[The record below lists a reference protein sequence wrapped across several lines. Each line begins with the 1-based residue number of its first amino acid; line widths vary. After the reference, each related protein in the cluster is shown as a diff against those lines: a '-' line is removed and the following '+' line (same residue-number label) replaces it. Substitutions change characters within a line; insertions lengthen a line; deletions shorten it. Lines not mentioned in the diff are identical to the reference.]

1 MSSTSPNMGLVIPDV
16 NDEVTDTI
24 NDLAANFTFLDAI
37 YPVGSIY
44 LSTASTNPSSFLGG
58 TWARITDRFLMC
70 GGTTYTPGTTG
81 GTTKHAH
88 SKAADGSPSPYPTS
102 TVANSAGDYGIGK
115 GGNTASQTHI
125 PPYLAVYAW
134 ERTA

>member
-1 MSSTSPNMGLVIPDV
+1 MSTTSPNMGLTIPDV

-44 LSTASTNPSSFLGG
+44 LSTVSTNPSSFLGG
-58 TWARITDRFLMC
+58 TWARITDRFLMA
-70 GGTTYTPGTTG
+70 GGTTYSPGTTG
-81 GTTKHAH
+81 GSATHYH
-88 SKAADGSPSPYPTS
+88 EKATAGSPAPAIARATTGSS
-102 TVANSAGDYGIGK
+102 DYVIGK
-115 GGNTASQTHI
+115 GNYSGTSSSL
-125 PPYLAVYAW
+125 PPYLAVYVW

>member
-1 MSSTSPNMGLVIPDV
+1 MSTTSPNMGLTIPDV

-44 LSTASTNPSSFLGG
+44 LSTTSTNPSSFLGG
-58 TWARITDRFLMC
+58 TWTRITDRFLMC

-81 GTTKHAH
+81 GAAKHNH
-88 SKAADGSPSPYPTS
+88 YKAPAGGS
-102 TVANSAGDYGIGK
+102 VANVTFSSGSYVVGT
-115 GGNTASQTHI
+115 GNYVSQESSL
-125 PPYLAVYAW
+125 PPYLSVYAF